1 MFFELIRKRRSIRK
15 FKPVPVERGK
25 IDLLIET
32 ALRAPSSR
40 GLNPWRF
47 IVVDQPD
54 ILEKLSHAKPHGGA
68 FLRGAPLGIA
78 VIADPAKSDAWV
90 EDCSIAS
97 ILVQL
102 AAEALGLGSCWIQI
116 RNREHNATTSAES
129 YVREVLSIPETLNV
143 ECLIALGYGDEIKSA
158 HPAHTLEMEKVHM
171 NRYER

>member
-15 FKPVPVERGK
+15 FTPVPVERAK
-25 IDLLIET
+25 VHLLIES

-54 ILEKLSHAKPHGGA
+54 ILAKLSHAKPHGGA

-78 VIADPAKSDAWV
+78 VIADPEKSDVWV

-97 ILVQL
+97 IFIQL

-116 RNREHNATTSAES
+116 RNREHDAAISAEA
-129 YVREVLSIPETLNV
+129 YVREVLSIPDTLNV
-143 ECLIALGYGDEIKSA
+143 ECLIALGYGDEIKAS
-158 HPAHTLEMEKVHM
+158 HPAQTLEMEKVHM